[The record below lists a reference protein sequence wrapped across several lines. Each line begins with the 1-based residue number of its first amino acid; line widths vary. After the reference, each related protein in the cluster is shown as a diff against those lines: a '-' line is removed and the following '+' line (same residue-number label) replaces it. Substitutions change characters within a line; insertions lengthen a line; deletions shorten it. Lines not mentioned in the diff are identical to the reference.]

1 LPVIKSDSALR
12 GEWKKFS
19 VVAALVPRARMTEL
33 AIQAAIKF
41 TENPAALAAPRLPAL
56 FLGALL

>member
-1 LPVIKSDSALR
+1 VIKSDTALR

-19 VVAALVPRARMTEL
+19 VVVALVPRARMTEPP
-33 AIQAAIKF
+33 AAIKF
-41 TENPAALAAPRLPAL
+41 TENPAALTAPRLPAL